1 MLLAGNDSE
10 TGREGKGVVWN
21 EVDGIRGTMESGE
34 KGRKKER
41 VGKKNRR
48 IAQREYNTN
57 GAA

>member
-1 MLLAGNDSE
+1 M
-10 TGREGKGVVWN
+10 VWN